1 MINQSLRSNIYPIQ
15 QEQGIHS
22 FQLLK
27 EYYIYIHIYMCVW
40 SERIEWKW
48 IYNISKYV
56 GCILKSMKHKLIAL
70 NAHISKEE
78 NPW

>member
-22 FQLLK
+22 FQLLR
-27 EYYIYIHIYMCVW
+27 EYYICIHIYIYG
-40 SERIEWKW
+40 ERIEWKW
-48 IYNISKYV
+48 IYNTSKYV
-56 GCILKSMKHKLIAL
+56 RCSLKSMNHKFTAL

-78 NPW
+78 KSG